1 MSAIIFDLDGTLI
14 DSAPDIHFSANILL
28 IENEYEAIDIA
39 TIRSFIGNGV
49 PKLVERIMRHRQIEF
64 STKSH
69 QDLCEQFIEIY
80 SKNPIAKTILY
91 PNVRKTL
98 DSLYQQGFKLGICTN
113 KMHAITKLII
123 KELKIDNYFSSII
136 GGDSLPT
143 NKPDPKMLFASINEL
158 GAKKSIFVGDSEI
171 DASTAQNANVPFV
184 LFTEGYLKAPLDEV
198 YHSAKFSDFS
208 ELEEK
213 LRNLNQ
219 KHNMHNKA

>member
-28 IENEYEAIDIA
+28 KENGYDDIEFT

-69 QDLCEQFIEIY
+69 QDLLEQFKNIY
-80 SKNPIAKTILY
+80 SKNLTVKTILY
-91 PNVRKTL
+91 PNVIKTL
-98 DSLYQQGFKLGICTN
+98 ESLYKQGFKLGICTN
-113 KMHAITKLII
+113 KTHAITKLII
-123 KELKIDNYFSSII
+123 KELNIDNYFSSVI

-143 NKPDPKMLFASINEL
+143 NKPDPEMLFASINEL

-171 DASTAQNANVPFV
+171 DASTAQNANVPFI
-184 LFTEGYLKAPLDEV
+184 LFTDGYLKAPIDEI

-213 LRNLNQ
+213 LHTLIH
-219 KHNMHNKA
+219 K